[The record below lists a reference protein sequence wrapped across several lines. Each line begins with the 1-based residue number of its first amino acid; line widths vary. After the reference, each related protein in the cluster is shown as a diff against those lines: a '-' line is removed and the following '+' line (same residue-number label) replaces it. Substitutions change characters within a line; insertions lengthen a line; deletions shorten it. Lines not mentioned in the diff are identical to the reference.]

1 MIIITRKVPF
11 ILKRDLHR
19 LSLFHVD
26 QLFLDKSQKE
36 VIVKRYG
43 SEQAVP
49 LHPINPNPQF
59 KFPWRKEMKK
69 IVWYLFT
76 FTLLA
81 AFVLTACGP
90 AATPTE
96 APQEPEAPQ
105 ATEAPKPT
113 DEPAV
118 VEKAKTNIVHY
129 YSGELGK
136 KDMTTIIDGFNAQ
149 SNACEMVD
157 NTTGHEDFKT
167 QILVML
173 AGENP
178 PDIFSYWAGARVQ
191 FVVDSDALMELSDFY
206 DQEKLGDILV
216 PGIQGSTQ
224 YNGGTYSIPQ
234 NFHYVGWFY
243 NPKAFAQ
250 AGITETP
257 ETWEEFL
264 AAADKLKAAGIA
276 PIALGSK
283 NRWPAQ
289 FYTDFLVSYTAGH
302 EYRAKL
308 QAGEASFTD
317 PEVVKA
323 MELWKELIDKGYFYP
338 DANAYDWTDA
348 ADQVAKGE
356 AGMTLM
362 GTWITG
368 YWDANGLKAG
378 EDYDV
383 FPFAVIDPSIPPA
396 TFASTD
402 SWTIPAQAKNAE
414 CAKEFIAWALT
425 PEMQLLWAKGQGALP
440 ASSQV
445 DTSTFNPVM
454 KKALGYIQGGTIWL
468 PAYDLSTTPPNAEIG
483 LNLGAQMMNDPS
495 QYMTYLEEAQ
505 VQSAEVFK

>member
-1 MIIITRKVPF
+1 MKTQSLRIF
-11 ILKRDLHR
+11 
-19 LSLFHVD
+19 SLFMVV
-26 QLFLDKSQKE
+26 LML
-36 VIVKRYG
+36 
-43 SEQAVP
+43 
-49 LHPINPNPQF
+49 
-59 KFPWRKEMKK
+59 
-69 IVWYLFT
+69 
-76 FTLLA
+76 
-81 AFVLTACGP
+81 LTACQP
-90 AATPTE
+90 AAT
-96 APQEPEAPQ
+96 QAPQ
-105 ATEAPKPT
+105 ATEAPQAT
-113 DEPAV
+113 DAPAAPAAP
-118 VEKAKTNIVHY
+118 EKLTTNIVHY

-136 KDMTTIIDGFNAQ
+136 KDMTTIIDQFNAQ
-149 SNACEMVD
+149 SEKCEMVD

-173 AGENP
+173 AGDNP
-178 PDIFSYWAGARVQ
+178 PDVFSYWAGARVQ
-191 FVVDSDALMELSDFY
+191 FVVDSNALMELSDFWA
-206 DQEKLGDILV
+206 QEKLDDVIV
-216 PGIQGSTQ
+216 PGIQASSQ
-224 YNGGTYSIPQ
+224 YNGGVYSIPQ

-243 NPKAFAQ
+243 NPKAFAK

-257 ETWEEFL
+257 KTWDEFL

-308 QAGEASFTD
+308 QAGKAAFTD
-317 PEVVKA
+317 PEVMKA
-323 MELWKELIDKGYFYP
+323 MELWKGLIDKGYFYP

-368 YWDANGLKAG
+368 YWDGNGLKAT

-383 FPFAVIDPSIPPA
+383 FPFPVIDASIPPA

-402 SWTIPAQAKNAE
+402 SWTIPAEAKNAD
-414 CAKEFIAWALT
+414 CAKDFIAWALT

-440 ASSQV
+440 ASSKV
-445 DTSTFNPVM
+445 DTSSFNPVM
-454 KKALGYIQGGTIWL
+454 KKALDYIAGGTMWL

-483 LNLGAQMMNDPS
+483 LDLGAQMMNDPS
-495 QYMTYLEEAQ
+495 QYKTYLADAE
-505 VQSAEVFK
+505 VKSAEVFKK